1 MEEGQ
6 PLQAPCSTTCTVRL
20 SGSYDWKMILPPSL
34 ATAGLTYSSRISE
47 ICREVGRD
55 PATLRR
61 SVNLFDAEARA
72 GGGAIRYYADE
83 GLFRRLVTELV
94 DAGYTDIG
102 MYYPSDPSQVDAFE
116 RYGATVLPELR
127 SAG

>member
-1 MEEGQ
+1 MSFDVDFDAQLVELRERS
-6 PLQAPCSTTCTVRL
+6 ARM
-20 SGSYDWKMILPPSL
+20 DD
-34 ATAGLTYSSRISE
+34 

-61 SVNLFDAEARA
+61 SVNLFDADARA

-83 GLFRRLVTELV
+83 SLFRRLVTELV

-102 MYYPSDPSQVDAFE
+102 MYYPSDPAQVAAFE
-116 RYGATVLPELR
+116 AIGNNVVPELR
-127 SAG
+127 ALTS